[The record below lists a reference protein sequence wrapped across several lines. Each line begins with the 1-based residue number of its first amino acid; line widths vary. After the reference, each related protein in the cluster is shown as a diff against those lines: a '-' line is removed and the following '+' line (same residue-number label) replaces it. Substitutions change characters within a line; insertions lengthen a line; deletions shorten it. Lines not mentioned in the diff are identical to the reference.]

1 MGLGKAPLRCYNTL
15 LYVLKQMGGIPLLIH
30 RMTAAFGKLQGQT
43 LELKDGLNILEAP
56 NETGKSTWCA
66 FLLSMLY
73 GVNSRER
80 ERAGFIPDKIRYV
93 PWSGTAMA
101 GRLDCTVNGTDL
113 TLTRTTRRQTAP
125 MGEFKAV
132 YTGTG
137 DVVPD
142 LTGTSCGE
150 TLLGVNREIFERSAF
165 IRQSGLAITQ
175 DASLE
180 RRIAALITSG
190 EEEVSYSEAADL
202 LKKQLNRRRHN
213 KTGQL
218 PTLETELQSLTQ
230 QIAQAEELA
239 AHQASTR
246 LQREAH
252 SLREVQ
258 LTEELAQHDLWE
270 QLQRQKALESA
281 AETAREAQAAADALA
296 EELAGTPESETI
308 IRLRGAIVNL
318 ETTRKQ
324 VEKARQQ
331 RDEAAK
337 AALRAESALNESP
350 FVGHTPDSARK
361 AAASTPKLRS
371 FNPLLSI
378 LLVVL
383 GAAIGWAVTGG
394 KPYWWIAVGGGAGLL
409 IALLVMYLR
418 RSADRKK
425 LTAYLKAFGAG
436 SEEELNALL
445 DTYLNRYELWEA
457 AQAELNTRSAAAEA
471 LYNTL
476 SSNEQAILLEVRRYA
491 PDAFDIPTADG
502 LLREFAARRKQLLAA
517 ATAAE
522 KARIYHQLL
531 AQETPPAKTAPD
543 PSMAPPARERSAV
556 AGELTEVRSELAALR
571 SASDRLDGLLQ
582 AAGDPVVL
590 QSSAGQLRQQISA
603 LEEEYAAIRLAMDA
617 LDSANTIIQN
627 RFSPELGRRTA
638 EIFRQL
644 TGGQYQDVVLDRT
657 FHLSAEPDGD
667 AVYRDAGLLSAGTAD
682 QLYLAARLAIC
693 DLALPKDRSVPI
705 VLDDALAN
713 FDDHRC
719 EAALRWLKEEAKQ
732 RQILLFTCH
741 SREAEFFAGDDEVF
755 IQRLTEAV

>member
-1 MGLGKAPLRCYNTL
+1 
-15 LYVLKQMGGIPLLIH
+15 
-30 RMTAAFGKLQGQT
+30 
-43 LELKDGLNILEAP
+43 
-56 NETGKSTWCA
+56 
-66 FLLSMLY
+66 
-73 GVNSRER
+73 
-80 ERAGFIPDKIRYV
+80 
-93 PWSGTAMA
+93 
-101 GRLDCTVNGTDL
+101 
-113 TLTRTTRRQTAP
+113 
-125 MGEFKAV
+125 
-132 YTGTG
+132 
-137 DVVPD
+137 
-142 LTGTSCGE
+142 
-150 TLLGVNREIFERSAF
+150 
-165 IRQSGLAITQ
+165 
-175 DASLE
+175 
-180 RRIAALITSG
+180 
-190 EEEVSYSEAADL
+190 
-202 LKKQLNRRRHN
+202 
-213 KTGQL
+213 
-218 PTLETELQSLTQ
+218 
-230 QIAQAEELA
+230 
-239 AHQASTR
+239 
-246 LQREAH
+246 
-252 SLREVQ
+252 
-258 LTEELAQHDLWE
+258 
-270 QLQRQKALESA
+270 
-281 AETAREAQAAADALA
+281 
-296 EELAGTPESETI
+296 
-308 IRLRGAIVNL
+308 
-318 ETTRKQ
+318 
-324 VEKARQQ
+324 
-331 RDEAAK
+331 
-337 AALRAESALNESP
+337 
-350 FVGHTPDSARK
+350 
-361 AAASTPKLRS
+361 
-371 FNPLLSI
+371 
-378 LLVVL
+378 
-383 GAAIGWAVTGG
+383 
-394 KPYWWIAVGGGAGLL
+394 
-409 IALLVMYLR
+409 MYLR
-418 RSADRKK
+418 RSADKKK

-517 ATAAE
+517 AAAAE

-543 PSMAPPARERSAV
+543 PSMAPPARERSTV
-556 AGELTEVRSELAALR
+556 AGELTEVRGELAALR

-603 LEEEYAAIRLAMDA
+603 LEGEYAAIRLAMDA
-617 LDSANTIIQN
+617 LDSANTVIQN